1 MCKASHR
8 VPPNLAFRVPACV
21 HRNRASYIA
30 QLESICSLVYGA
42 VLMGKTRTRRAGA
55 DWDTRNVSHTW
66 LRGVQGP
73 PEIRARESFSQ
84 SASSKRDV
92 LWPRQDTKTTTTPDL
107 ANEKGDSLHRRTTA
121 APPAG
126 RRVSPPQQ
134 TSRKSHPSGLSPF
147 CPIPLGP
154 LAQEANGPLL
164 CLRGFPS
171 RNEPCHGQSFSS
183 ASCPHQGS
191 EFEQRA
197 GVELM
202 RAAGCMINSLQLL
215 LTRKLSFALNR
226 RCGFRASNSPPP
238 TSHNKHSSVEP

>member
-1 MCKASHR
+1 
-8 VPPNLAFRVPACV
+8 
-21 HRNRASYIA
+21 
-30 QLESICSLVYGA
+30 
-42 VLMGKTRTRRAGA
+42 LMGKTRTRRAGA
-55 DWDTRNVSHTW
+55 DWDTRNVSHTR

-107 ANEKGDSLHRRTTA
+107 ANEKGDSLHRRTAA

-147 CPIPLGP
+147 APCPLHKRPTGRCSVYGAFHREMSP
-154 LAQEANGPLL
+154 ATAKAFLL
-164 CLRGFPS
+164 CRVPTREASLSRGV
-171 RNEPCHGQSFSS
+171 G
-183 ASCPHQGS
+183 
-191 EFEQRA
+191 
-197 GVELM
+197 LM
-202 RAAGCMINSLQLL
+202 RATGCMINSLPLL

-226 RCGFRASNSPPP
+226 RCGFRASNSPP
-238 TSHNKHSSVEP
+238 TSHNKHLSVEP